1 VEHLCSNGNVSDGTR
16 RAILDT
22 AAAVLGRHSGASLAD
37 IASAA
42 GVGRTTVHRHFATRT
57 DLLHALAMDSLERVE
72 QALTAARP
80 DADEPLAVIVER
92 VATALLPLA
101 DEMHF
106 LGAGAQVWDLPD
118 LVERWYDV
126 SRPLEDTV
134 RRAQRTGEVR
144 PDLPVAWVVDL
155 FVAAVFAASDGITD
169 GRIARRDAVPLVV
182 GTLLDGVSTAAGTA
196 TRSRS

>member
-1 VEHLCSNGNVSDGTR
+1 VSNPTR
-16 RAILDT
+16 RRLLDT

-37 IASAA
+37 IAAAA

-57 DLLHALAMDSLERVE
+57 DLLHALAMDALQRVE
-72 QALTAARP
+72 RAVTAART
-80 DADEPLAVIVER
+80 DADEPLAAILQR

-106 LGAGAQVWDLPD
+106 LGAGAEVWDLPD

-126 SRPLEDTV
+126 SRPLEHTV
-134 RRAQRTGEVR
+134 RRAQHTGEVR

-155 FVAAVFAASDGITD
+155 FLAAVFAASDGIID
-169 GRIARRDAVPLVV
+169 GRIARRDAVTLVV
-182 GTLLDGVSTAAGTA
+182 GTVLDGVGGA
-196 TRSRS
+196 TGSRP